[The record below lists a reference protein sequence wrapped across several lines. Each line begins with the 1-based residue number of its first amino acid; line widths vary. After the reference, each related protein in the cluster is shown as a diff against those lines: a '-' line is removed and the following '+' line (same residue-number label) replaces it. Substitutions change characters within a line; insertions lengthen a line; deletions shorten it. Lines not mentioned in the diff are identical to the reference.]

1 MFSYTALCVL
11 TWVVGEFANLA
22 LFSFSSYFL
31 FLLLLFF
38 LFLTLKV
45 VVNRAYFI
53 IVFIL
58 TD

>member
-1 MFSYTALCVL
+1 VL